1 MRKFKRNIFWNIII
15 NPLTAV
21 LYWIFCFHLYSLCQY
36 GRKQKNLPILAICI
50 FSFII
55 VFGIAVFKAGKAEE
69 NSQADKSGI
78 GKENRFKRTLMGFSL
93 ICFMAITTYYGALI
107 YQSAQAFEGK
117 LSWFI
122 DDMKHKRTIKLE
134 HDNLYSDGIQ
144 GLFDELNA
152 KLELPDELYLS
163 TSFNLHFTPD
173 GTIQTIDTFFYGW
186 DEYGNK
192 RSYLINYDRKKSEKM
207 TVYQDNTVTG
217 ARDEE
222 KLLAPMVTILNHIP
236 LQEVINSW
244 QESEYGILYYG
255 MRQWGGN
262 SDGIIYM
269 DAQGNTRVADSGQ
282 SNIRGYTVSLFVP
295 GKEEEIMP
303 ARYLQVDNLE
313 SPDFIVAEEE
323 KQISQTRNSAEEFH
337 LSDKEGFR
345 LNVVDAALGKRY
357 YALEGSSDNGK
368 TWNVIN
374 PDPFQGQGGGAAGIV
389 FLNSNLGFMA
399 LSHNGGD
406 EAELYRTEDGGKTIK
421 RVELPYS
428 VMEEN
433 PNPDEP
439 FDFPSMPYEEDGIL
453 KMLIGQGADGDYHG
467 GSKALYRSEDQGITW
482 EFVEEVGVQ

>member
-36 GRKQKNLPILAICI
+36 GRKQKNLPIVAICI

-78 GKENRFKRTLMGFSL
+78 GKENRFKRTLTGFSL

-122 DDMKHKRTIKLE
+122 DDMKHKKTIKLE
-134 HDNLYSDGIQ
+134 HDNLYLDGIQ

-173 GTIQTIDTFFYGW
+173 GTIQTMDTFFYGW

-207 TVYQDNTVTG
+207 TVYQDNAVTG
-217 ARDEE
+217 SRDEE

-255 MRQWGGN
+255 MRQWGGS

-269 DAQGNTRVADSGQ
+269 DAQGNTRTADSGQ

-345 LNVVDAALGKRY
+345 LNVVDAALGTRY
-357 YALEGSSDNGK
+357 YSLEGSSDNGK

-374 PDPFQGQGGGAAGIV
+374 SDPFQGQGGGAAGIV
-389 FLNSNLGFMA
+389 FLNSKLGFMA

-433 PNPDEP
+433 PNPDQP
-439 FDFPSMPYEEDGIL
+439 FDFPAMPYEEDGIL

-467 GSKALYRSEDQGITW
+467 GSKALYQSEDQGITW
-482 EFVEEVGVQ
+482 EFVEAVGVQ